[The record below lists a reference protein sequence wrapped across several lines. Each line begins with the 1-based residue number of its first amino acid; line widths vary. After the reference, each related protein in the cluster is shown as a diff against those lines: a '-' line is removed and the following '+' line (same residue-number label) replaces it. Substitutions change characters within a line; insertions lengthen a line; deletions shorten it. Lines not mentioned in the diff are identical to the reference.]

1 MGKQQSNMIICIT
14 GGSGFIGTQMTKHFI
29 AQGHRVVVFDIM
41 SPKVSHQ
48 NVSFFKINLMNDEIP
63 DVLKT
68 CDAVVHLSGVSI
80 FNRWTVSYKKEIYDS
95 RIISTRKLV
104 DFFTKHKQVTQKP
117 LVFVCASAVGFYGD
131 GGEEILDESKK
142 PGDDFLAEV
151 CADWEHEAQ
160 KAVALGVRVVSIR
173 TGIVLGVGG
182 GMLAKLVPIFRLG
195 LGGRF
200 GTGKQW
206 FSWIHMNDLIKVYES
221 AVFDERLSGAVNA
234 VAQESVRN
242 SDLVQLLAHAV
253 HRPAYF
259 ILPKWLLKIILGEF
273 ACAVLMSQRV
283 TPQKLSSIDF
293 HYAHPTLQSALVDI
307 V

>member
-1 MGKQQSNMIICIT
+1 MIICIT

-41 SPKVSHQ
+41 PPKVSDQ

-80 FNRWTVSYKKEIYDS
+80 FNRWTALYKKEIYDS

-104 DFFTKHKQVTQKP
+104 DFFTKHRQVTQKP

-142 PGDDFLAEV
+142 PGDDFLAQV
-151 CADWEHEAQ
+151 CADWEYEAQ

-221 AVFDERLSGAVNA
+221 AVFDERLYGAVNA
-234 VAQESVRN
+234 VAQEPVRN
-242 SDLVQLLAHAV
+242 SDLVQSLAHAV

-273 ACAVLMSQRV
+273 AGAVLMSQRV
-283 TPQKLSSIDF
+283 TPQKLSSIQF

>member
-1 MGKQQSNMIICIT
+1 MIICIT
-14 GGSGFIGTQMTKHFI
+14 GGSGFVGTQMTKHFI

-41 SPKVSHQ
+41 PPKVSHEH
-48 NVSFFKINLMNDEIP
+48 VSFFKINLMNDEIP

-68 CDAVVHLSGVSI
+68 CDAVVHLSGASI
-80 FNRWTVSYKKEIYDS
+80 FNRWTTAYKKEIYDS

-104 DFFTKHKQVTQKP
+104 DFFKEHRQVTQKP

-142 PGDDFLAEV
+142 PGDDFLAQV
-151 CADWEHEAQ
+151 CADWESEAQ
-160 KAVALGVRVVSIR
+160 KATTFGVRVVSIR

-221 AVFDERLSGAVNA
+221 AVLDERLSGAVNA
-234 VAQESVRN
+234 VAQEPVRN
-242 SDLVQLLAHAV
+242 SELVQSLAHTV

-273 ACAVLMSQRV
+273 AGAVLMSQHV
-283 TPQKLSSIDF
+283 TPQKLSSIKF
-293 HYAHPTLQSALVDI
+293 EYMYPTLQSALVDI